1 MGGFWLKKAWLHQT
15 KLIFWSYFSGVHHK
29 KSECT
34 TSKVV
39 SKVQQIL
46 AKAKPYLFPD
56 KLQIKPVTTP
66 GKMRKAPNGNGG
78 WGDHR
83 DRKMCVSL
91 SETNAT
97 LQLSEQIETGRFRV
111 WKTSLLLWL

>member
-1 MGGFWLKKAWLHQT
+1 MKKARPQQT
-15 KLIFWSYFSGVHHK
+15 KLIFWLYFSGVHHK

-97 LQLSEQIETGRFRV
+97 LQLSEQIETGRFHV
-111 WKTSLLLWL
+111 